1 MDIKIDKKE
10 LEKQLF
16 EEMENKKG
24 SLVIKICVPDIKE
37 ENFSG
42 NGLSKI
48 DTYCIVKGNN
58 VNPMTEAVGLTALDS
73 VMSELKKDPLS
84 RLTFEILKKFGK
96 FKEDRYDIKGDEDN
110 E

>member
-1 MDIKIDKKE
+1 MDIRVDKKE

-16 EEMENKKG
+16 EEKENEEG
-24 SLVIKICVPDIKE
+24 SLVIKICVPEIKE
-37 ENFSG
+37 ENFSK

-58 VNPMTEAVGLTALDS
+58 VNPMTEAVGLSALDAI
-73 VMSELKKDPLS
+73 MQELKKDPLS
-84 RLTFEILKKFGK
+84 RLTYELFKKFGK
-96 FKEDRYDIKGDEDN
+96 LQEFRYDEKGDKDN